1 MQNLRIAFKKTVLS
15 AALWSL
21 WRSVA
26 VQLSTSSSRHS
37 PRLASSAVFLKAGI
51 AISILFGFL
60 SFVSAQET
68 ELLQDREL
76 TMLARVVRIESSE
89 VRQVPN
95 TGTEA
100 AYQTVRVLFLDGE
113 QRGNEVSIS
122 DSAFL
127 MEEGDKVYV
136 RYLQTRDGTEYYSIH
151 EPYRLDALLWLLGLF
166 IAAALLF
173 GGKQGFLSIIALF
186 ISFGGIFKFLFPE
199 ILTGGN
205 VVIIATGGALLS
217 LFVVMYMTHGF
228 TRLTTSA
235 FLGCTLSVIATVL
248 LAKYA
253 VSLTKLTGF
262 ASEESVYLNLA
273 TSGSLDFVALLVG
286 GIIIGVIGV
295 IDDVSITQASV
306 VNQLRSANPSLPLRT
321 LYAKGLKVGR
331 DHMGAVINT
340 LILAYAGASLPLV
353 LLLYVSDTPM
363 LELINREL
371 IATEI
376 VRSIVGSVGLLLA
389 VPLTTLIAVFLMR
402 KGDPV
407 ASHAHAH

>member
-1 MQNLRIAFKKTVLS
+1 MQNLRIS
-15 AALWSL
+15 
-21 WRSVA
+21 
-26 VQLSTSSSRHS
+26 
-37 PRLASSAVFLKAGI
+37 I
-51 AISILFGFL
+51 IIYILFSSFGFA
-60 SFVSAQET
+60 VAQET
-68 ELLQDREL
+68 KLLQDREL
-76 TMLARVVRIESSE
+76 TMLARVTKIESSE
-89 VRQVPN
+89 VKQVPN
-95 TGTEA
+95 TEA
-100 AYQTVRVLFLDGE
+100 QATYQTVRILVLDGE
-113 QRGNEVSIS
+113 QKGKEVTIS
-122 DSAFL
+122 DSAFF
-127 MEEGDKVYV
+127 MEVDDTVYV
-136 RYLQTRDGTEYYSIH
+136 RYLQLRDGTEYYSIH
-151 EPYRLDALLWLLGLF
+151 EPYRLDVLLGLF
-166 IAAALLF
+166 IFFIIAALVF

-205 VVIIATGGALLS
+205 VVIIATTGALLS

-235 FLGCTLSVIATVL
+235 FLGCTLSVMVTVF

-273 TSGSLDFVALLVG
+273 TNGRLDFVALLIG
-286 GIIIGVIGV
+286 GIIVGVIGV

-306 VNQLRSANPSLPLRT
+306 VNQLRSANPNLSIQSL
-321 LYAKGLKVGR
+321 YSKALKVGR

-353 LLLYVSDTPM
+353 LLLYVSDTPI
-363 LELINREL
+363 LELINREV

-402 KGDPV
+402 KGD
-407 ASHAHAH
+407 STLEHTHTH